1 MCVLVLIW
9 TFCVFCWV
17 FSVSLL
23 SDEASW
29 CLLCNIVSFSFLLVS
44 ERCCSSPTRTKEV
57 VPISHI
63 AVLRSLHW
71 LPVCRFIKHISDLLL
86 CSDPSRTS
94 EVVRF
99 RSALSSCSQNL
110 TWRSS
115 VQFYEAHIWNK
126 LQKPAGL
133 LDSQLFSSTL

>member
-1 MCVLVLIW
+1 MFYRFLFGL
-9 TFCVFCWV
+9 
-17 FSVSLL
+17 SVSLP

-29 CLLCNIVSFSFLLVS
+29 CLFCNIVSLSFLLLFVS
-44 ERCCSSPTRTKEV
+44 ERFCSSPTRTKEV
-57 VPISHI
+57 DPII
-63 AVLRSLHW
+63 TVLRSSHR

-86 CSDPSRTS
+86 RSDPSRTS

-99 RSALSSCSQNL
+99 RSALGPCSQNQ

-126 LQKPAGL
+126 LPESCRSARL
-133 LDSQLFSSTL
+133 SALFCSQTL